1 MTPRISVVC
10 SMFAVQETSF
20 LLTVKIVTLPRGKN
34 VIEKYIG
41 SGFLVH

>member
-1 MTPRISVVC
+1 
-10 SMFAVQETSF
+10 MFTVQETSF
-20 LLTVKIVTLPRGKN
+20 LLTVKIVTLAIVKN

>member
-1 MTPRISVVC
+1 MTLKISVVF

-20 LLTVKIVTLPRGKN
+20 LLTVKIVTLARGKN

-41 SGFLVH
+41 SGFLVY